1 MRLLR
6 NFSVWLALDLCV
18 KFVAMPA
25 IGTVTASTAL
35 PAYASS
41 VISLA
46 LTYGVL
52 RRYPD
57 LDVGALGNAAALAI
71 CLALAGHVIV
81 ALTVG
86 RTPLREVGI
95 GVVALSL
102 AAAIARERWFDGGP
116 SAPGAAA

>member
-6 NFSVWLALDLCV
+6 NVSVWLALDLCV
-18 KFVAMPA
+18 KFVAMPG
-25 IGTVTASTAL
+25 IGAVTDSTAL

-71 CLALAGHVIV
+71 CLALAGHAAV

-95 GVVALSL
+95 GV
-102 AAAIARERWFDGGP
+102 
-116 SAPGAAA
+116 